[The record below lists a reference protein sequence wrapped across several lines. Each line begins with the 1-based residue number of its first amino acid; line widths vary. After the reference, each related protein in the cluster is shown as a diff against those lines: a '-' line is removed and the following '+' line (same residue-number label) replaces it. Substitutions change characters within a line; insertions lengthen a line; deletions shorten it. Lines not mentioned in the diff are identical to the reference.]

1 MATTPPP
8 RGQRGFTL
16 IELIV
21 VIAIIG
27 ILASI
32 ALPRMKDVPRR
43 AQESVLK
50 TNLRAIRDSLDQHYA
65 DKGKY
70 PDSLESLVEKQ
81 YLRRVPLDPITGAT
95 DTWVLVYEE
104 AGEEEEGPSLPFEE
118 DDEGGGPGIIDVHS
132 GSEAMSLTG
141 QPYSEW

>member
-1 MATTPPP
+1 MASQAP

-27 ILASI
+27 ILAAI

-50 TNLRAIRDSLDQHYA
+50 TNLRTLRDSFDQHYA

-70 PDSLESLVEKQ
+70 PDTLESLVEKG
-81 YLRRVPLDPITGAT
+81 YLRRVPLDPITGSAE
-95 DTWVLVYEE
+95 TWAIEYEE
-104 AGEEEEGPSLPFEE
+104 AGEEEGASLPFEDE
-118 DDEGGGPGIIDVHS
+118 EEGGGPGIIDVHS
-132 GSEAMSLTG
+132 GSDRMSLLG